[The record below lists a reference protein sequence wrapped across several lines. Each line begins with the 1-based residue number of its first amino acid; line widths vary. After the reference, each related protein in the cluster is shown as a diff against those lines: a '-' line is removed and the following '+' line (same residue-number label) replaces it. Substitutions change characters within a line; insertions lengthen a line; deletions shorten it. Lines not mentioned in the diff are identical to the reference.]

1 MRTLT
6 DCDLHV
12 EGVGLE
18 SRARHGTADFPLGC
32 YRDGLGC
39 TPVPAHWH
47 DALELSVV
55 AEGRAEYLLGTRRV
69 VLGRGE
75 GVFVNAGTL
84 HAIAPA
90 SPDAL
95 TDTVVFFPRLVAG
108 DVESVFWQ
116 RYVGPLVRG
125 GGLLPAMV
133 LNRDIPWQAAC
144 LDAASDVLAAFC
156 DEGFGYEFRVR
167 EALSRAVCAF
177 AAEFARLSSAHPRS
191 VVRPCPDGSIPDD
204 APGASAPGAPVPA
217 AELRRSDR
225 LKAMISCVHERYA
238 ADLRVEEVAASA
250 SVSVS
255 ECLRCFREV
264 LGTTPMRY
272 VREYRVR
279 QAARLISEGVSA
291 TDAASA
297 CGFSDASYFTKAFRA
312 CLGVTP
318 SEYRRR
324 ARAGE

>member
-32 YRDGLGC
+32 YRDGLGRA
-39 TPVPAHWH
+39 PVPAHWH
-47 DALELSVV
+47 DALELSIV
-55 AEGRAEYLLGTRRV
+55 AEGSAEYLLGTRRV

-116 RYVGPLVRG
+116 RYVGPLVRAG
-125 GGLLPAMV
+125 ESFPAAV
-133 LNRDIPWQAAC
+133 LSEGIPWQKTC
-144 LDAASDVLAAFC
+144 IDAARDVLAAFC

-167 EALSRAVCAF
+167 DALSRAVCAL
-177 AAEFARLSSAHPRS
+177 AAA
-191 VVRPCPDGSIPDD
+191 
-204 APGASAPGAPVPA
+204 APNVLDAPVPA
-217 AELRRSDR
+217 AELRRSGR
-225 LKAMISCVHERYA
+225 LKAMISFVHERYA
-238 ADLRVEEVAASA
+238 TDLRVEDVAASA

-279 QAARLISEGVSA
+279 QAARLVSEGASA

-312 CLGVTP
+312 CMGVTP

>member
-32 YRDGLGC
+32 YRDGLGRA
-39 TPVPAHWH
+39 PVPAHWH
-47 DALELSVV
+47 DALELSIV
-55 AEGRAEYLLGTRRV
+55 AEGSAEYLLGTRRV

-116 RYVGPLVRG
+116 RYVGPLVRAG
-125 GGLLPAMV
+125 ESFPAAV
-133 LNRDIPWQAAC
+133 LSEGTPWQKTC
-144 LDAASDVLAAFC
+144 IDAARDVLAAFC

-167 EALSRAVCAF
+167 DALSRAVCALD
-177 AAEFARLSSAHPRS
+177 AA
-191 VVRPCPDGSIPDD
+191 
-204 APGASAPGAPVPA
+204 APNVLDAPVPA
-217 AELRRSDR
+217 AELRRSGR
-225 LKAMISCVHERYA
+225 LKAMISFVHERYA
-238 ADLRVEEVAASA
+238 TDLRVEDVAASA

-279 QAARLISEGVSA
+279 QAARLVSEGASA

-312 CLGVTP
+312 CMGVTP

>member
-32 YRDGLGC
+32 YRDGLGRA
-39 TPVPAHWH
+39 PVPAHWH
-47 DALELSVV
+47 DALELSIV
-55 AEGRAEYLLGTRRV
+55 AEGSAEYLLGTRRV

-116 RYVGPLVRG
+116 RYVGPLVRAG
-125 GGLLPAMV
+125 ESFPAAV
-133 LNRDIPWQAAC
+133 LSEGTLWQKTC
-144 LDAASDVLAAFC
+144 IDAARDVLAAFC

-167 EALSRAVCAF
+167 DALSRAVCALD
-177 AAEFARLSSAHPRS
+177 AA
-191 VVRPCPDGSIPDD
+191 
-204 APGASAPGAPVPA
+204 APNVLDAPVPA
-217 AELRRSDR
+217 AELRRSGR
-225 LKAMISCVHERYA
+225 LKAMISFVHERYA
-238 ADLRVEEVAASA
+238 TDLRVEDVAASA

-279 QAARLISEGVSA
+279 QAARLVSEGASA

-312 CLGVTP
+312 CMGVTP